1 MGTHATILG
10 EEQLWSF
17 ANCPVQY
24 DMAYNKKT
32 IPKKPPMFGEHLQ
45 TVANAFFTN
54 LMNGKILSGDELKR
68 KWDSVCNKNPTIDS
82 RKCIEGIGKLMLMY
96 RWAENIELRILD
108 VFVPYILLFK
118 HNNGE
123 DLFEVSGQIQTLAVT
138 KGNSPELLVIDWGDK
153 HTNQVRTD
161 MNLHYTLQCYAYYM
175 KTKKNLG
182 IHVHNIKHNTEIYS
196 YRGTYDYERLKTT
209 VNNIGYSIKHR
220 IFYPRE
226 NPMCV
231 SCYVAGACKSWY

>member
-1 MGTHATILG
+1 VKTHATILN

-24 DMAYNKKT
+24 DMAFNKKI

-45 TVANAFFTN
+45 IVANAFFAN

-68 KWDSVCNKNPTIDS
+68 KWDSVCNKHPEIDS
-82 RKCIEGIGKLMLMY
+82 RKCIEGIGKIMLMY
-96 RWAENIELRILD
+96 RWAERIQLRILD
-108 VFVPYILLFK
+108 VSIPYVLLFRGK
-118 HNNGE
+118 DNNE
-123 DLFEVSGQIQTLAVT
+123 LYEVADQIQTLAVT
-138 KGNSPELLVIDWGDK
+138 SGNSVELLVIDWSDK
-153 HTNQVRTD
+153 HTNQVRAD

-175 KTKKNLG
+175 KTKNNLG
-182 IHVHNIKHNTEIYS
+182 IHIHNVKHSTDIYS
-196 YRGTYDYERLKTT
+196 YRGKFDYERLKTT
-209 VNNIGYSIKHR
+209 VLNIGHSIKNG

-226 NPMCV
+226 NPMCT